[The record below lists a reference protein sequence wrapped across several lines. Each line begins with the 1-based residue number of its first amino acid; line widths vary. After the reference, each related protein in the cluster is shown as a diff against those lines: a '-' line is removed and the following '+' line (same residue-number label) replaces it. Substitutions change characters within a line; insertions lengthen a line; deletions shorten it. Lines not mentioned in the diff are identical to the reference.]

1 MSDDDSFDP
10 FEFDHV
16 IDPFGMTEN
25 DFFDASDDVLQYD
38 NMGCRVFVRGGTRV
52 ERFLNKNK
60 HTQSKLLNFE
70 NWCSGELS
78 KICHHF
84 SNKVV

>member
-38 NMGCRVFVRGGTRV
+38 NMGCRVFVRGGTKV
-52 ERFLNKNK
+52 ERFLPKAK
-60 HTQSKLLNFE
+60 YFQSFKAIDLVEIESIQINQQKT
-70 NWCSGELS
+70 SRGV
-78 KICHHF
+78 IY
-84 SNKVV
+84 